1 MKRMASTLE
10 TQRLQVLEAIETDA
24 ADTLQTVILTDALF
38 GAEDGSDLGPSMA
51 GMTRYGTLSSW
62 TASDWAALLSK

>member
-24 ADTLQTVILTDALF
+24 ADTLQTVILTGELNVGRLETETDE
-38 GAEDGSDLGPSMA
+38 GA
-51 GMTRYGTLSSW
+51 
-62 TASDWAALLSK
+62 